1 MSLTSTSVRFGPALL
16 HDIITQVEERGYRFA
31 RFDQSTSAGEKW
43 LRLRWDVD
51 ISPAGAFSV
60 GKLLHQRGVQAS
72 FCFQLNAETYNLLT
86 RPILDGLAEL
96 RDLGHAV
103 GLHLDQNLLG
113 EDEQVLSRTLDW
125 FDQCCQKV
133 DRLVS
138 FHRPSATVLGKRYES
153 FINTYAEE
161 FFSSECYL
169 SDSRRSLDFLPR
181 LLDWLKEG
189 RTPLQL
195 LLHPEWWEP
204 FEDARAVW
212 KNLRQRRLQELENYV
227 KSSFSKVFSPEIIG
241 DLS

>member
-1 MSLTSTSVRFGPALL
+1 MPLTTTDLRFGPALL
-16 HDIITQVEERGYRFA
+16 HDIIDQVEERGYRFA
-31 RFDQSTSAGEKW
+31 RFDQVTPADQKW

-51 ISPAGAFSV
+51 ISPAGAFTV
-60 GKLLHQRGVQAS
+60 GKLLHRRGVQAS

-86 RPILDGLAEL
+86 RSILDGLADL
-96 RDLGHAV
+96 RDRGHAV

-113 EDEQVLSRTLDW
+113 EDEEVLSRTLDW

-138 FHRPSATVLGKRYES
+138 FHRPSPAVLGKAYGS
-153 FINTYAEE
+153 FVNTYASE

-181 LLDWLKEG
+181 LWNWLEEG

-204 FEDARAVW
+204 FDDARAVW
-212 KNLRQRRLQELENYV
+212 QNLRRRRLQELEEYV
-227 KSSFSKVFSPEIIG
+227 QKSFSKVFSAEIIG
-241 DLS
+241 EPS